1 VTRFPAAGARFQLHI
16 VTNVGFPLPSAR
28 IIGWLVA
35 DVRVFSPA
43 TKNKICGIGVDYQL
57 KTIGKTCTR
66 TGKDLTPGETCH
78 CVVVERDG
86 QFVRLDFSE
95 DGWEGTPAGTVG
107 EWTTIVPEVSA
118 KPQAINFESL
128 MRYFEQLCEDANPGH
143 DQMRYVLALLLLQ
156 KRRLRLEGSRTDDDG
171 NEYLQLIGSKSEGPF
186 EVVDQQL
193 DETQIA
199 QLQSTLNRQ
208 MESEWN

>member
-1 VTRFPAAGARFQLHI
+1 
-16 VTNVGFPLPSAR
+16 
-28 IIGWLVA
+28 
-35 DVRVFSPA
+35 VRA
-43 TKNKICGIGVDYQL
+43 TFNLFCGIPLDYQL

-66 TGKDLTPGETCH
+66 TGDSLQPGETCH

-86 QFVRLDFSE
+86 QYVRLDFSE
-95 DGWEGTPAGTVG
+95 AGWEGTPEGTVG
-107 EWTTIVPEVSA
+107 EWTTIVPEALTQPKS
-118 KPQAINFESL
+118 IDFESL

-156 KRRLRLEGSRTDDDG
+156 KRRLRLDGSRTDEDG

-193 DETQIA
+193 DEAEIA
-199 QLQSTLNRQ
+199 QLQSTLNHQ
-208 MESEWN
+208 LESEWN